1 MAGCAYIED
10 LESYRAALTWLIE
23 HGRPAEAADIAW
35 GRLFWI
41 IRGHAAEGLRWYQRI
56 LDLPSLPPAAESRA
70 LNGAAAMWYAQGGFA
85 RARTALTRALTLAL
99 DSGDAEMVVHAELIL
114 GHIEHAGGNIDAA
127 RDRFTRSLEGFRA
140 LAIPWG
146 TGNSL
151 SATAAITLATG
162 DAAHAERLLDQAAA
176 DSGGRSLLP
185 RRDPVQQVRALL
197 AVRRGSPDEAIALLR
212 ESLTR
217 IRDLQDTF
225 AFVSAL
231 APLATAAVLKGDYA
245 DWAARIFGARDA
257 VIERTGHTLVDTPVR
272 DLREQPERE
281 ARAHLAPDRW
291 DRAYAAGR
299 RASIDALKDIDR
311 VLDKG

>member
-1 MAGCAYIED
+1 MPSDCWIRPPSELREAGPWFLAV
-10 LESYRAALTWLIE
+10 
-23 HGRPAEAADIAW
+23 
-35 GRLFWI
+35 
-41 IRGHAAEGLRWYQRI
+41 
-56 LDLPSLPPAAESRA
+56 
-70 LNGAAAMWYAQGGFA
+70 
-85 RARTALTRALTLAL
+85 TLY
-99 DSGDAEMVVHAELIL
+99 
-114 GHIEHAGGNIDAA
+114 
-127 RDRFTRSLEGFRA
+127 
-140 LAIPWG
+140 
-146 TGNSL
+146 
-151 SATAAITLATG
+151 
-162 DAAHAERLLDQAAA
+162 
-176 DSGGRSLLP
+176 
-185 RRDPVQQVRALL
+185 VRALL
-197 AVRRGSPDEAIALLR
+197 AVRRGSPDEAIGLLR

-245 DWAARIFGARDA
+245 WAARIFGARDA

-299 RASIDALKDIDR
+299 RASIDALLKDIDR